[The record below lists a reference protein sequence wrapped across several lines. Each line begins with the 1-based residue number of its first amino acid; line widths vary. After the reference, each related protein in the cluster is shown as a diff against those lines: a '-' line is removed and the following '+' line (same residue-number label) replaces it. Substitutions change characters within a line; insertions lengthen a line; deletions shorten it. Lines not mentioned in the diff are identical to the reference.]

1 MNATDSQSA
10 SQGRRRP
17 WTLISLA
24 LLAAVVLVYLV
35 VIGGLR
41 LRPQGTQG
49 PAIGRRL
56 PYLQLEPLTGD
67 SQSVSLDD
75 LRGRV
80 TLVNF
85 WGTWCPPCRLE
96 FPEIV
101 ELAARFGKQDDF
113 RLYAVSCGQGN
124 DEGLDTLHSET
135 LEFLDASKVTL
146 PTYADQNAAS
156 RRALDIALD
165 LGGFAYPTTLVLDRQ
180 GTIRGFWVGYG
191 SRSAREMAA
200 LIQELLQAPPDE
212 PAP

>member
-10 SQGRRRP
+10 SQGRRHAWP
-17 WTLISLA
+17 WLALA
-24 LLAAVVLVYLV
+24 LLAAVVLVYLTIV
-35 VIGGLR
+35 GGPGR
-41 LRPQGTQG
+41 QPEGTQG

-67 SQSVSLDD
+67 SQPVSLDD

-113 RLYAVSCGQGN
+113 WLYAVSCGQGD
-124 DEGLDTLHSET
+124 DERLDTLRSET
-135 LEFLDASKVTL
+135 LEFLAASKTTL
-146 PTYADQNAAS
+146 STYADQNAAS
-156 RRALDIALD
+156 RRAMTLALD
-165 LGGFAYPTTLVLDRQ
+165 LDGFAYPTTLVLDRQ

-191 SRSAREMAA
+191 SRTAREMAA
-200 LIQELLQAPPDE
+200 LIQELLQAPGDK
-212 PAP
+212 PAS